1 MPSIPLLHMQI
12 SIYENITIRFSIKV
26 EEESIDLIVECNH
39 QVDTIGEFDR
49 KYTVLGSSAS
59 GNGT

>member
-1 MPSIPLLHMQI
+1 MTSLARDDVALV
-12 SIYENITIRFSIKV
+12 SIKV

-49 KYTVLGSSAS
+49 KYNVLGSSAS